1 MTSLHLSTHLRS
13 DIINDYVFTQRWPVS
28 MLTTGF
34 KAVSFEIPITI
45 AQNAIQFTPWMESIQ
60 IAFARMFIHRTVWNV
75 WAWERDRLLFFYLWL
90 FYTDLKKNPFI
101 PLPFSHIS
109 HSTMNKHSWEK
120 KKQCTPGDPFEQV
133 TLIQSKLLA
142 DNTEWNIQ
150 YGINSILNSYTHTHA
165 RWITA

>member
-75 WAWERDRLLFFYLWL
+75 WEWERDRWLFFYLWL
-90 FYTDLKKNPFI
+90 FYTDLKK
-101 PLPFSHIS
+101 SHLTLS
-109 HSTMNKHSWEK
+109 HSHTYHTVRWTNIHERKKTMHTGRSIWTSDIDSKQTTRWQYRMKHS
-120 KKQCTPGDPFEQV
+120 
-133 TLIQSKLLA
+133 I
-142 DNTEWNIQ
+142 WNQ
-150 YGINSILNSYTHTHA
+150 
-165 RWITA
+165 

>member
-60 IAFARMFIHRTVWNV
+60 IAFARMFIHHTVWNV
-75 WAWERDRLLFFYLWL
+75 WEWERDRWLFFYLWL
-90 FYTDLKKNPFI
+90 FYTDLKK
-101 PLPFSHIS
+101 SHLTLS
-109 HSTMNKHSWEK
+109 HSHMYHTVRWTNIHERKKNNAHRAIHLNKWHWFKANYSL
-120 KKQCTPGDPFEQV
+120 T
-133 TLIQSKLLA
+133 IQ
-142 DNTEWNIQ
+142 NETFNME
-150 YGINSILNSYTHTHA
+150 SIVF
-165 RWITA
+165 